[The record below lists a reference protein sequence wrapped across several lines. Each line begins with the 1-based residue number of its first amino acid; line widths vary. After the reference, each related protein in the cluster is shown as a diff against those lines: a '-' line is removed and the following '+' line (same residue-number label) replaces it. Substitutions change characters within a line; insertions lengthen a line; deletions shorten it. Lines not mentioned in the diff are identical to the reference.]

1 MICRMTARMTISLS
15 DEVAAQI
22 RRMARDDKTDASNW
36 LEAVAHREY
45 LRREYAAEAEFRRRT
60 RVDSPEANDA
70 HARHIAGI
78 LRDAGA

>member
-1 MICRMTARMTISLS
+1 MRAMTARITVNLS
-15 DEVAAQI
+15 GELAAQI

-36 LEAVAHREY
+36 LACVARREY

-60 RVDSPEANDA
+60 RVDSPEAEDA
-70 HARHIAGI
+70 HARHIAEI